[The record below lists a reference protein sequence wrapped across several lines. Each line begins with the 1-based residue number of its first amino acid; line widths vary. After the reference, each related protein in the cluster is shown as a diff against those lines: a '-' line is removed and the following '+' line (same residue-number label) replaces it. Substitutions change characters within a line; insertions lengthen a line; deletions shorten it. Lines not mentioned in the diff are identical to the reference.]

1 MVDTSLRL
9 SPISFPLR
17 LWRMSSRLFELQVLL
32 FVAVLVTSLFLILL
46 PVTLLIL
53 YSFSVGAPGQPLQFG
68 LDAWRHAIEN
78 PTIFTS
84 VINTVK
90 LLIAI
95 HATAFPIAITIAWIL
110 ARTDLPWRHGF
121 EFLFWISFFLPTLS
135 ILLGWIMCLDPE
147 YGVFNKALAALPFID
162 KGPFNIYSFWG
173 IVSAH
178 LVSHAITV
186 KVMLLTP
193 TFRNIDS
200 SLEEASEICGANRF
214 WTLLRIVVPATLP
227 AIIAILLLA
236 MIRAMQSFEI
246 ELVLGP
252 PFRFYV
258 YSTQVYS
265 LIGQE
270 PPDFAAASALATMGL
285 LIITPLI
292 FLQRWVSLRRKYTTV
307 SGKMKTYP
315 VRLGRWRTPVLL
327 FMVFVVM
334 MLIVVPLFF
343 LGLGSFMK
351 LFGFFEIAQPWTVD
365 HWRVVFHDE
374 TFRQSVI
381 NTIIM
386 SSGAAVLAVVLM
398 SLVAYFSVRSTYRG
412 RGLLDF
418 VSWLPF
424 AVPGLLFGLGLLYV
438 FLEIPFFR
446 PLYGTMWLLI
456 FATVITSMTF
466 GTQILKSHMLQL
478 NQDLEEAAVTV
489 GASWLRTFT
498 QVVLPIIVPAVLL
511 VGTMNFIGAA
521 RDVAS
526 VALVATAGTKTL
538 ALLQLDYMVQG
549 RYGAAAVVSFVVIAM
564 STGLALLARILGL
577 RVGIRD

>member
-1 MVDTSLRL
+1 MVDTSLRH
-9 SPISFPLR
+9 SPISLPTR
-17 LWRMSSRLFELQVLL
+17 LWRMSSRLFELQVLV
-32 FVAVLVTSLFLILL
+32 FVIVLVTSLFMILL
-46 PVTLLIL
+46 PVALLIFN
-53 YSFSVGAPGQPLQFG
+53 SFSTAAPGESFRLGFG
-68 LDAWRHAIEN
+68 AWRHALEN
-78 PTIFTS
+78 PRILDSVFNTI
-84 VINTVK
+84 K

-95 HATAFPIAITIAWIL
+95 HATALPVAVLIAWIL

-178 LVSHAITV
+178 LVTHAITV

-200 SLEEASEICGANRF
+200 ALEEASEICGANRLQ
-214 WTLLRIVVPATLP
+214 TLLRIVVPATLP

-252 PFRFYV
+252 PFNFYV

-270 PPDFAAASALATMGL
+270 PPDFAAASALATVGL

-292 FLQRWVSLRRKYTTV
+292 FVQRWVSLRRKYTTV

-315 VRLGRWRTPVLL
+315 VRLGRWRTPVFI
-327 FMVFVVM
+327 FMVLVILL
-334 MLIVVPLFF
+334 LIAIPLFF

-351 LFGFFEIAQPWTVD
+351 LFGFFEIVQPWTVS
-365 HWRVVFHDE
+365 HWQVVFSDE

-381 NTIIM
+381 NTVIM
-386 SSGAAVLAVVLM
+386 SSGAAILAVVLM
-398 SLVAYFSVRSTYRG
+398 SLIAYFSVRSTYPG

-424 AVPGLLFGLGLLYV
+424 AVPGILFGLGLLYV
-438 FLEIPFFR
+438 FLGIPFFR

-456 FATVITSMTF
+456 FATVITSVTF
-466 GTQILKSHMLQL
+466 GTQVLKSQMLQL
-478 NQDLEEAAVTV
+478 SQDLEEASRTV

-498 QVVLPIIVPAVLL
+498 RVVLPIIVPAVLL

-549 RYGAAAVVSFVVIAM
+549 RYGAAAVISFVVIAM
-564 STGLALLARILGL
+564 STGLALVARIFGL

>member
-9 SPISFPLR
+9 SPISLPTR
-17 LWRMSSRLFELQVLL
+17 LWRLSSRLLELQVLL
-32 FVAVLVTSLFLILL
+32 FVLLLVTLLVLILL
-46 PVTLLIL
+46 PVVLLIF
-53 YSFSVGAPGQPLQFG
+53 YSFSAAAPGETFRLG
-68 LDAWRHAIEN
+68 LDAWEHALEN
-78 PTIFTS
+78 PTIVQS
-84 VINTVK
+84 IINTVK

-95 HATAFPIAITIAWIL
+95 HGTSLPIAVIVAWIL
-110 ARTDLPWRHGF
+110 ARTDLPWRRGF
-121 EFLFWISFFLPTLS
+121 EFMFWISFFLPTLS
-135 ILLGWIMCLDPE
+135 ILLGWILCLDPE
-147 YGVFNKALAALPFID
+147 YGVFNKALKMLPFVD
-162 KGPFNIYSFWG
+162 EGPFNIYSFWG

-178 LVSHAITV
+178 LVSHSITV

-200 SLEEASEICGANRF
+200 SLEEASEICGASRLS
-214 WTLLRIVVPATLP
+214 TLIRIIVPATLP

-252 PFRFYV
+252 PFNFYV

-285 LIITPLI
+285 IIVTPLI
-292 FLQRWVSLRRKYTTV
+292 FLQRWVSLRRKYTTI
-307 SGKMKTYP
+307 SGKMKNQP
-315 VRLGRWRTPVLL
+315 VRLGRWRVPVFL
-327 FMVFVVM
+327 FMLFVILL
-334 MLIVVPLFF
+334 LIVVPLFF
-343 LGLGSFMK
+343 LLLGSFMK
-351 LFGFFEIAQPWTVD
+351 LFGFFEIPQPWTVD
-365 HWRVVFHDE
+365 HWRVVFTDE
-374 TFRQSVI
+374 TFRQSVV

-386 SSGAAVLAVVLM
+386 SSGAAVLAVVMM
-398 SLVAYFSVRSTYRG
+398 SLTAYFSVRSTYYG
-412 RGLLDF
+412 RGLMDF

-424 AVPGLLFGLGLLYV
+424 AVPGILFGLGLLYV
-438 FLEIPFFR
+438 FLGIPFFR

-466 GTQILKSHMLQL
+466 GTQVLKTQMLQL
-478 NQDLEEAAVTV
+478 SHDLEEAAATV

-549 RYGAAAVVSFVVIAM
+549 RYGAAAVISFVVIAM
-564 STGLALLARILGL
+564 STGLALLARVLGL
-577 RVGIRD
+577 RIGIRD